1 MSLMVSRFCI
11 LFSRGAHQVVSKR
24 VTLLKPGAM
33 GKVWFIRFILQAKC
47 FCVYVWFNYTAVSY
61 RHNCHKPY
69 GFLRIMR
76 GANHS
81 LTGGCM
87 DPEPTPLPRWRNS
100 PFR

>member
-11 LFSRGAHQVVSKR
+11 LYSRVACEVMPKENNFTHAQRNGQS
-24 VTLLKPGAM
+24 L
-33 GKVWFIRFILQAKC
+33 
-47 FCVYVWFNYTAVSY
+47 VYVWFSFCALSY
-61 RHNCHKPY
+61 RHNCHEPY
-69 GFLRIMR
+69 RFIPIMR

-87 DPEPTPLPRWRNS
+87 DPDPTPLPKRRKT